1 MPNPH
6 DPNSSFD
13 PRSGSKIDPRDPFGT
28 PGTPRAQNPYAPAV
42 SYGSGGGGQPPT
54 HQGPLSHVEGRD
66 TPDPGSPGARNIA
79 WVVAIVLFCITL
91 FMTQCQHVAPG
102 GPAPAA
108 EVSNPD
114 SEQSVILTSM
124 FIKLGRAFEGMQ
136 PGSSEPLMQQVD
148 AAVGAA
154 PDRLTEQV
162 RAAIAAAELAGADD
176 ALARLDAAEKRI
188 HDERVSAADPLAP
201 EKADSLV
208 FDISLLR
215 AIYHGNI
222 DGLTQP
228 ERDELVA
235 HHGRL
240 GRIALSF
247 GKPASDPDR
256 AALVEGGEVLMG
268 ILFAFGALILLLIP
282 ASLACFVIAIIR
294 FTKPGAR
301 AAFVPPMPGGSVYI
315 EMLAVFLIAFLL
327 VQVAMVGVGAML
339 GPNADEGT
347 LTTIGLL
354 AQWPVALAAFWPL
367 VRGVSL
373 REHARRLGW
382 TRGKGVLREI
392 FAGIFAYLAGL
403 PLLVGAFIITIIA
416 VLIQGAIK
424 EAAGGDPSPPANPIF
439 EIATSG
445 GLAPILLFLLATIWA
460 PFTEEAIFR
469 GALFRHLRSRRGLFL
484 SAVISAL
491 FFGLI
496 HGYAFFMLLP
506 VITLGFT
513 FALMREWRGSLIA
526 PITAHALHNATIM
539 GLVLAILSQVG

>member
-28 PGTPRAQNPYAPAV
+28 PGSPRALNPYAPAA
-42 SYGSGGGGQPPT
+42 SFGSGGGGPPT
-54 HQGPLSHVEGRD
+54 SHGPLSDVEGRD
-66 TPDPGSPGARNIA
+66 TPDPGSPGARTLA
-79 WVVAIVLFCITL
+79 WVVAIVLFTITFFL
-91 FMTQCQHVAPG
+91 AQCEHVAPG
-102 GPAPAA
+102 GPTSVAEAPD
-108 EVSNPD
+108 PD
-114 SEQSVILTSM
+114 SEQSVVMTSM

-154 PDRLTEQV
+154 PDPLTEQV
-162 RAAIAAAELAGADD
+162 RAAIAAAELAGAED
-176 ALARLDAAEKRI
+176 ALSRLDTAEKRVN
-188 HDERVSAADPLAP
+188 DERVSAADPLAP
-201 EKADSLV
+201 EKADALIG
-208 FDISLLR
+208 DIELLR

-222 DGLTQP
+222 DGLTQT

-240 GRIALSF
+240 GRIALSY

-256 AALVEGGEVLMG
+256 AALVEGGEVMMG
-268 ILFAFGALILLLIP
+268 ILFAFGALLVLLIP
-282 ASLACFVIAIIR
+282 ASLTCFIIAIIR
-294 FTKPGAR
+294 FTKPGAK
-301 AAFVPPMPGGSVYI
+301 AAFVPPTPGGSVYI
-315 EMLAVFLIAFLL
+315 EMLAIFLIAFLL
-327 VQVAMVGVGAML
+327 VQVAMAGVGAAM

-354 AQWPVALAAFWPL
+354 AQWPVALVAFWPL

-373 REHARRLGW
+373 REHARRIGW

-392 FAGIFAYLAGL
+392 FAGIFAYLAGV

-416 VLIQGAIK
+416 VLIQAAIEK
-424 EAAGGDPSPPANPIF
+424 AAGGEGAPPANPILD
-439 EIATSG
+439 IATSG

-469 GALFRHLRSRRGLFL
+469 GALFRHLRSRRGLLL
-484 SAVISAL
+484 SAVVSAL

-506 VITLGFT
+506 VITLGFN

-539 GLVLAILSQVG
+539 GLVLGIMSQIG